1 MSKGGLICA
10 YLLDGKGGG
19 TPLDWEG
26 IRAWTPEQGL
36 LWVHLDYSEPDSQD
50 WVVDGSG
57 IDEVTAEALLA
68 QETRPRSEVSRDGIL
83 IFLRGA
89 NLNPGADPED
99 MVSIRLWLQERRVIS
114 LRRRR
119 LLSIDDVRRTLE
131 KGAGPRTAGEL
142 LVDIA
147 DRMITR
153 VAGVMEGIDDTVDEL
168 EDQVLTGEPHGLRT
182 QLARVRREAIA
193 LRRYLAPQREAMQ
206 RLMLER
212 VPWLSDL
219 DRVRLRE
226 QTDRVMRYVEDLDA
240 ARDRAGVTQEELA
253 GKLSEQMNNRMYV
266 LSVIAGIFLP
276 ISFVTG
282 LLGVNVGGIPGPENP
297 WAFTV
302 LTLLLVVITVVELLI
317 FKHKRWL

>member
-19 TPLDWEG
+19 TPFDWEG

-68 QETRPRSEVSRDGIL
+68 QETRPRSEVSPDGIL
-83 IFLRGA
+83 IFLRGV

-131 KGAGPRTAGEL
+131 KGAGPRSAGEL

-153 VAGVMEGIDDTVDEL
+153 VADVMEGIDDTVDEL

>member
-1 MSKGGLICA
+1 
-10 YLLDGKGGG
+10 
-19 TPLDWEG
+19 
-26 IRAWTPEQGL
+26 
-36 LWVHLDYSEPDSQD
+36 
-50 WVVDGSG
+50 
-57 IDEVTAEALLA
+57 
-68 QETRPRSEVSRDGIL
+68 
-83 IFLRGA
+83 
-89 NLNPGADPED
+89 
-99 MVSIRLWLQERRVIS
+99 
-114 LRRRR
+114 
-119 LLSIDDVRRTLE
+119 
-131 KGAGPRTAGEL
+131 
-142 LVDIA
+142 
-147 DRMITR
+147 
-153 VAGVMEGIDDTVDEL
+153 
-168 EDQVLTGEPHGLRT
+168 
-182 QLARVRREAIA
+182 
-193 LRRYLAPQREAMQ
+193 MQ

>member
-1 MSKGGLICA
+1 MPKGGLICA
-10 YLLDGKGGG
+10 YLLDGAGGG
-19 TPLDWEG
+19 KALGWEEVK
-26 IRAWTPEQGL
+26 AWAPEQGL

-50 WVVDGSG
+50 WVADGSG
-57 IDEVTAEALLA
+57 IDAVTAEALLA
-68 QETRPRSEVSRDGIL
+68 EETRPRSEVSPDGVL
-83 IFLRGA
+83 VFLRGV

-99 MVSIRLWLQERRVIS
+99 MVSVRLWLQERRVIS

-119 LLSIDDVRRTLE
+119 LLSVDDVRRTLE

-142 LVDIA
+142 LVHIA
-147 DRMITR
+147 DRMVAR
-153 VAGVMEGIDDTVDEL
+153 VADVIDGIDDSVDEL
-168 EDQVLTGEPHGLRT
+168 EDQVLTAESHGLRT
-182 QLARVRREAIA
+182 QLSNVRRDAIA

-206 RLMLER
+206 RLTLER

-253 GKLSEQMNNRMYV
+253 GKLSEQLNSRMYV

-282 LLGVNVGGIPGPENP
+282 LLGVNVGGIPGTEDP
-297 WAFTV
+297 WAFSI
-302 LTLLLVVITVVELLI
+302 LTLVLAVTTALQVVL
-317 FKHKRWL
+317 FKRRRWL

>member
-226 QTDRVMRYVEDLDA
+226 QTDRVLRYVEDLDA